1 MSLRERLQR
10 QLFQMGAETQR
21 GALLGR
27 LRGSTPRD
35 TSVIVEHLL
44 YENLMFHHRHFT
56 MALNSLG
63 RSSLWPLAISL
74 LPEMRLRDLIPNTIT
89 YNAAVDA
96 CRKGHAWECALE
108 LFQEMEEAAARADL
122 VTYSTVMSACEKV
135 SNWSQSVHFFAR
147 LSLERTPDA
156 ACVSGAVTACSRAA
170 LWELAT
176 SFVEEMRQRQQTPD
190 LHCHNGLITAMG
202 NAKRWQEALNYFAQL
217 PAADVISYNSTIDAL
232 SDSHQW
238 QKALEIFDVLKEGSQ
253 LGSLSPNIIS
263 FNSAIH
269 ACWVDMKEDRSELVS
284 QLQAEMRSQR
294 LAPGVRTFCS
304 LISAQSVGSH
314 WQRVLSYLEEMRE
327 HDLEPDGETLHTS
340 MELMLK
346 TPDAKQ
352 HALQLYKQA
361 EELQLRQLAT
371 HGLW

>member
-1 MSLRERLQR
+1 MNREEMSLRERLQR

-21 GALLGR
+21 GALFGR
-27 LRGSTPRD
+27 LRGSNPRE

-74 LPEMRLRDLIPNTIT
+74 LPEMRFRDLKPNTIT

-108 LFQEMEEAAARADL
+108 LFQDMEEAAARADL

-135 SNWSQSVHFFAR
+135 SNWSQSLHFFTR
-147 LSLERTPDA
+147 LASDASPDA

-176 SFVEEMRQRQQTPD
+176 SFVEDMRNRQQTPD

-202 NAKRWQEALNYFAQL
+202 HAQRWQEALNYFAQL
-217 PAADVISYNSTIDAL
+217 PSSDVISYNSSIDAL
-232 SDSHQW
+232 SESHQW
-238 QKALEIFDVLKEGSQ
+238 QKALEMFEILKERSGPPGP
-253 LGSLSPNIIS
+253 GSLSPNTIS

-269 ACWVDMKEDRSELVS
+269 ACWVDLKEDRSELVS
-284 QLQAEMRSQR
+284 QLQAEMRSRR
-294 LAPGVRTFCS
+294 LAPGVDTFCS

-327 HDLEPDGETLHTS
+327 YDLEPTGFK
-340 MELMLK
+340 M
-346 TPDAKQ
+346 
-352 HALQLYKQA
+352 
-361 EELQLRQLAT
+361 
-371 HGLW
+371 